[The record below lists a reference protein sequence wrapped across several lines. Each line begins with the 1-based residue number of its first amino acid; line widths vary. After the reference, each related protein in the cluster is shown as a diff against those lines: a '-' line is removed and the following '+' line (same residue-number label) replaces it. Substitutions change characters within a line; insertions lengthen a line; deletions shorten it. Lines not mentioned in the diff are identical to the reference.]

1 MKRYLYILL
10 SAVVM
15 FAACDSKIS
24 IDGKKIIAHVI
35 SEPIT
40 IETTD
45 TSATIST
52 AKPHIVVN
60 GVKEEGATVYMEYWV
75 EGDES
80 AKQRVDTFTENS
92 LTVITFTLENIAP
105 NTTYYAHFAV
115 GNAEY
120 GEKSGDIFTFTTK
133 EHIPEVEMTSALTV
147 DAKGIVATAYLRNVA
162 YMVDGANAALSAAT
176 LEYARMGSDEW
187 AVKELKGS
195 DLGSGSMSVALPFE
209 GCDYLEENRNY
220 QLRLTLYPEA
230 DNFEPLTSDIVEFK
244 TQFAE
249 ITANIAKPTLE
260 VNGENIRASVENIEV
275 FYDGISEKEYQD
287 SRKVKYYFYYRVKGE
302 EKWSIIEVEATAGNI
317 SATIQA
323 KEGNTYEFMAVIVAG
338 GMQKAR
344 ESEVAEI
351 VVPKSETPTPPVG
364 GEGDT
369 STITGTWHLTSWRGA
384 EPSFDI
390 YLDITADGV
399 VTLWQR
405 LESREWECY
414 YSAADFV
421 DGLLCGTYTDGVAW
435 GASYSVTLGDDTM
448 TWVDNNDTTD
458 ISVYTRAELPED
470 MSVVVTRAAE
480 SRTRFL

>member
-15 FAACDSKIS
+15 FAACEPIIHTETKKDVSFYFGEVEVDAGTYGATITTVEPYMT
-24 IDGKKIIAHVI
+24 IDGVKYADMKIALRYGGYGMD
-35 SEPIT
+35 T
-40 IETTD
+40 IEYIEEYAMQDGNIIFEINALSPNSNYYAYLIIDGGEYGKMESEKIEFTTQEYIPNAEITCD
-45 TSATIST
+45 IDVE
-52 AKPHIVVN
+52 AK
-60 GVKEEGATVYMEYWV
+60 GLMATV
-75 EGDES
+75 
-80 AKQRVDTFTENS
+80 N
-92 LTVITFTLENIAP
+92 LT
-105 NTTYYAHFAV
+105 
-115 GNAEY
+115 
-120 GEKSGDIFTFTTK
+120 
-133 EHIPEVEMTSALTV
+133 
-147 DAKGIVATAYLRNVA
+147 NVA
-162 YMVDGANAALSAAT
+162 YLVDGASAQLSAAT

-323 KEGNTYEFMAVIVAG
+323 KEGNTYELMAVIVAG

-351 VVPKSETPTPPVG
+351 NVPKSDTPAPPVVG
-364 GEGDT
+364 AGDT
-369 STITGTWHLTSWRGA
+369 SDIAGTWQLTEWRGA

-390 YLDITADGV
+390 YLDITANGV

-414 YSAADFV
+414 YSTADFV

-448 TWVDNNDTTD
+448 TWVDSNDTTD